1 MSPAAPP
8 HLWQFSATELFKA
21 YERGETTPKEVLE
34 ATLERLKQ
42 VNSRLNAV
50 VTLDADGARVAAIAS
65 TKRWR
70 AKQTRGPIDGVPITI
85 KDSLFVG
92 GLRTTWGSRIF
103 ADYVPPLDELP
114 VARLRESGAIILGKT
129 NVPEF
134 TVQGYTDN
142 LIFGPTRNPWNA
154 KLTPGGSSGGAVA
167 AVAAGIGPIAFGT
180 DGGGSIRRP
189 ASHTGLVGFKPSRG
203 AVPRTGGFPAILL
216 DFEVV
221 GAMARCM
228 DDIITAM
235 RIIGTPGVTPPSSA
249 TSAPPPCR
257 ILYAPTFADAPV
269 DAEIAASV
277 GAAAAELE
285 RQGHHIE
292 QFVRFDLAEPLDNIW
307 PIVSQTG
314 VAWLL
319 SQYHGWKGKVGPA
332 VAAMGCSVSRRAR
345 RSCQTSPRR
354 RRLIRAL
361 RSHSHADHCGASL
374 ASHREPPINDCRTA
388 GWASRPCNLHSV
400 SKCCRVARNK
410 FALCAICER
419 AADRLPI
426 DRRSGSGCPCSLGLS
441 RIREHSRPPRQVA
454 GNRIIHQ
461 LVLIFEE
468 F

>member
-42 VNSRLNAV
+42 ENSRLNAV

-142 LIFGPTRNPWNA
+142 LIFGPTRNPWNV

-235 RIIGTPGVTPPSSA
+235 RIIGTPGVIPPSSA
-249 TSAPPPCR
+249 TSAPPRCR

-277 GAAAAELE
+277 AAGAAELE

-332 VAAMGCSVSRRAR
+332 VAAMAEAGAKLSAAQYLGALDAVAKLRRDVEDLFARYDLILTPTTAALPWPATESHPSTIAGQPVGPRGHAIFTPLANAAGLPAISLPCAPSASGLPIGFQLIGGPDQDALVLSVSHEYE
-345 RSCQTSPRR
+345 STVG
-354 RRLIRAL
+354 L
-361 RSHSHADHCGASL
+361 RV
-374 ASHREPPINDCRTA
+374 RWPEI
-388 GWASRPCNLHSV
+388 
-400 SKCCRVARNK
+400 
-410 FALCAICER
+410 E
-419 AADRLPI
+419 
-426 DRRSGSGCPCSLGLS
+426 
-441 RIREHSRPPRQVA
+441 
-454 GNRIIHQ
+454 
-461 LVLIFEE
+461 
-468 F
+468 

>member
-1 MSPAAPP
+1 VRSGRIADRRNRAHMSPAAPP

-142 LIFGPTRNPWNA
+142 LIFGPTGNPWNA

-228 DDIITAM
+228 
-235 RIIGTPGVTPPSSA
+235 TPRCASSA
-249 TSAPPPCR
+249 RRGS
-257 ILYAPTFADAPV
+257 
-269 DAEIAASV
+269 
-277 GAAAAELE
+277 
-285 RQGHHIE
+285 HHH
-292 QFVRFDLAEPLDNIW
+292 L
-307 PIVSQTG
+307 
-314 VAWLL
+314 
-319 SQYHGWKGKVGPA
+319 
-332 VAAMGCSVSRRAR
+332 RRPAR
-345 RSCQTSPRR
+345 RHGAVFFMRQPLPMHLWTRKSRPALEQPRPNSNGKATI
-354 RRLIRAL
+354 LSSLYVSTL
-361 RSHSHADHCGASL
+361 RS
-374 ASHREPPINDCRTA
+374 
-388 GWASRPCNLHSV
+388 
-400 SKCCRVARNK
+400 
-410 FALCAICER
+410 
-419 AADRLPI
+419 RLTTF
-426 DRRSGSGCPCSLGLS
+426 G
-441 RIREHSRPPRQVA
+441 
-454 GNRIIHQ
+454 Q
-461 LVLIFEE
+461 L
-468 F
+468 